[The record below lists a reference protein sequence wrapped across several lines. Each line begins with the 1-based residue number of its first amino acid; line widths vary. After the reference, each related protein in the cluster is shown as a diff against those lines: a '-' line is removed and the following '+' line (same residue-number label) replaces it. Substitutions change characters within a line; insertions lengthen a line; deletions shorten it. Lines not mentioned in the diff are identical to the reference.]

1 MAVEIARGSATST
14 LAGADLFEFLDN
26 VRGAI
31 GIDLRAYKADFLVP
45 RLERRMQ
52 ARGFSDARAY
62 AVQIVRD
69 RGERQFL
76 RDNLT
81 ARVSSFFRD
90 QATFEVLR
98 NDVVAAWPGRV
109 PEPRVW
115 SAAAGP
121 GQELYS
127 VAILLAEA
135 GQLNGA
141 SLLGTDLSR
150 STLAQARLGEYSV
163 DEIAGLPPPLQR
175 RYFRV
180 SGRRAWLAESLRDAV
195 VWQEQDVLTTMPE
208 GPFELV
214 LCRNFAIYLRSNDQ
228 AALYDRLA
236 ERVVS
241 GGYLAVGTSERIA
254 TAPTLGLRRA
264 ARGLYLRAR
273 IGAGGTAP

>member
-1 MAVEIARGSATST
+1 MERAQGSAATT
-14 LAGADLFEFLDN
+14 LTGADLVEFLDI

-52 ARGFSDARAY
+52 ARGFLDARAY

-69 RGERQFL
+69 HSERQFL

-90 QATFEVLR
+90 QSMFEFLR
-98 NDVVAAWPGRV
+98 ETVVSDWIGIART
-109 PEPRVW
+109 PRVW

-135 GQLNGA
+135 NLLEGA
-141 SLLGTDLSR
+141 TLLGTDLSR
-150 STLAQARLGEYSV
+150 STLALARAGEYSV
-163 DEIAGLPPPLQR
+163 DEIAGLPAALQR

-180 SGRRAWLAESLRDAV
+180 SDRRARIAESLRGAV
-195 VWQEQDVLTTMPE
+195 DWQEQDVLTVMPE
-208 GPFELV
+208 RPFDLV
-214 LCRNFAIYLRSNDQ
+214 LCRNFAIYLRPADQ
-228 AALYDRLA
+228 AAVYERLA
-236 ERVVS
+236 ERVAP

-254 TAPTLGLRRA
+254 AAPTLGLHRA
-264 ARGLYLRAR
+264 GRGLYVRAR
-273 IGAGGTAP
+273 TGANGSAA